1 MKLISILKSK
11 RAKYAFI
18 TLATVIILYIILH
31 IYVFSKDPIYLI
43 LRTLNDL
50 YLQLSLKS
58 AFLLLNLFGAPPVP
72 SNHSEIFNPLLCI
85 FYAPEVRYKKLVAII
100 FILVW
105 LTKAPLRKKT
115 IGTLLVIIVHF
126 FAITLYNTYG
136 LCLSPLS
143 DHELVISIPD
153 TIAYL
158 LLFTCLVVW
167 YYNNKTGIMESLSK
181 LKINVP
187 LFEKKIPTLFII
199 IYIYIILVNFVFD
212 FFEFS
217 PWITFLFMSSQKIL
231 SLSGIDSVVDGT
243 YLIGA
248 NRTIYM
254 AKFCLGINT
263 MYLFASV
270 VYLTGRKNMEKWLY
284 IIGGIVFLNF
294 INILRFVFLFIH
306 IQKYGGYTFRIDMH
320 DLFNY
325 IIYSIVFILWVIW
338 FENFS
343 DMKFSNKHSVK

>member
-1 MKLISILKSK
+1 MALISILNNK
-11 RAKYAFI
+11 RVKYAFI
-18 TLATVIILYIILH
+18 TLSTVIILYTFLH
-31 IYVFSKDPIYLI
+31 IYVFATDPILSI
-43 LRTLNDL
+43 FKNLNDF

-58 AFLLLNLFGAPPVP
+58 AFLFLNLFGAPPVP

-85 FYAPEVRYKKLVAII
+85 FYAPEVRYKKLAAIV

-105 LTKAPLRKKT
+105 LTRSPLRKKT
-115 IGTLLVIIVHF
+115 FGTFLVIIVHF
-126 FAITLYNTYG
+126 FTITLYNTYG

-167 YYNNKTGIMESLSK
+167 YYNNKTGIKESLSK
-181 LKINVP
+181 LKINVS
-187 LFEKKIPTLFII
+187 LFEKKIAPLFII
-199 IYIYIILVNFVFD
+199 IYIYIILVNFIFD
-212 FFEFS
+212 FFQFS
-217 PWITFLFMSSQKIL
+217 PWINFLFISSQKIL
-231 SLSGIDSVVDGT
+231 SLSGIDSTVDGT
-243 YLIGA
+243 YLIGV

-263 MYLFASV
+263 LYLFASV
-270 VYLTGRKNMEKWLY
+270 VYLTGRRNMEKWLF

-306 IQKYGGYTFRIDMH
+306 VQKYGEYIFQIDLH

-343 DMKFSNKHSVK
+343 DMKFRNKQSVK